1 VLGSVRNLKEAVA
14 WLSYTYLYVRM
25 LRNPTHYGVAFH
37 EIQSDPTLGTRCREL
52 IEGSIKELARAKMLR
67 YNFETQN
74 MNTTE
79 TGIVASHY
87 YVKYASLEIYNQLV
101 HPAMSEADCF
111 DVVARSAEFEN
122 VVCRDEERQELLK
135 LLSEFTQVLSLFLYV
150 CVSVDAQIQEYYLP

>member
-1 VLGSVRNLKEAVA
+1 MRTLKEAVA

-25 LRNPTHYGVAFH
+25 MRNPTHYGVAYH
-37 EIQSDPTLGTRCREL
+37 EIQSDPTLATRCREL

-87 YVKYASLEIYNQLV
+87 YVKYASLEIYNTHV
-101 HPAMSEADCF
+101 HPAMSEADVF

-135 LLSEFTQVLSLFLYV
+135 LLADATQVRISLL
-150 CVSVDAQIQEYYLP
+150 CLR